1 MKTILT
7 EYEKNEHSKEF
18 KDICFYTLYK
28 DGYAYYL
35 KFVLAPVRYD
45 NGMIFTGC
53 AKIVQLFELVN
64 GRQKTRAA
72 VEKQLFDKKDELFEL
87 FKKAINEKQTRIE
100 DGSFEKFVSAVE
112 KIVKQY

>member
-7 EYEKNEHSKEF
+7 EYEKNEHSRNF

-28 DGYAYYL
+28 DGYSYYL

-45 NGMIFTGC
+45 NGMVFVDC
-53 AKIVQLFELVN
+53 AKAMQPFKLVN

-87 FKKAINEKQTRIE
+87 FKNAIREKKSQLN
-100 DGSFEKFVSAVE
+100 DGSFEKFISAVE

>member
-1 MKTILT
+1 MKTYLT
-7 EYEKNEHSKEF
+7 EYEKNKHSKYF

-28 DGYAYYL
+28 NGYSYYL

-53 AKIVQLFELVN
+53 ARVAQLFELVN
-64 GRQKTRAA
+64 GRQKTLAA
-72 VEKQLFDKKDELFEL
+72 VEKQLFEQKDELFEL
-87 FKKAINEKQTRIE
+87 FKKSIHEKQTRAE
-100 DGSFEKFVSAVE
+100 DGSLEKFVSAVE

>member
-1 MKTILT
+1 MKTFLT
-7 EYEKNEHSKEF
+7 EYEKNEHSKDF

-28 DGYAYYL
+28 DGYSYYL
-35 KFVLAPVRYD
+35 KFALAPVRYD
-45 NGMIFTGC
+45 NGMIFTDC
-53 AKIVQLFELVN
+53 AKIAQKFELVN

-87 FKKAINEKQTRIE
+87 FKNAIRENKLQLN

>member
-28 DGYAYYL
+28 DGYSYYL

-45 NGMIFTGC
+45 NGFIFTGC
-53 AKIVQLFELVN
+53 ARVAQNFELVN
-64 GRQKTRAA
+64 GRQKTLAA
-72 VEKQLFDKKDELFEL
+72 VERQLFDKKDELFEL
-87 FKKAINEKQTRIE
+87 FKATIREKKSRVE
-100 DGSFEKFVSAVE
+100 DGSFEKFISTVE

>member
-28 DGYAYYL
+28 DGYFYFL
-35 KFVLAPVRYD
+35 KFAIAPVRYD
-45 NGMIFTGC
+45 NGFIFTDC
-53 AKIVQLFELVN
+53 ARVAQHFELVN
-64 GRQKTRAA
+64 GRQKTLATI
-72 VEKQLFDKKDELFEL
+72 EKQLFEKKDELFEL
-87 FKKAINEKQTRIE
+87 FKAAIYDVKTRA
-100 DGSFEKFVSAVE
+100 GNGNFEKFISTVE

>member
-1 MKTILT
+1 MKTFLT

-28 DGYAYYL
+28 DGYSYFL
-35 KFVLAPVRYD
+35 KFAVAPVRYE

-53 AKIVQLFELVN
+53 VKVGQLFELVN

-72 VEKQLFDKKDELFEL
+72 VEKQLFDRKDELFEL
-87 FKKAINEKQTRIE
+87 FKKAIHDVKTRAENE
-100 DGSFEKFVSAVE
+100 SFEMFISTVE
-112 KIVKQY
+112 KIAKQY

>member
-7 EYEKNEHSKEF
+7 EYEKNEHSKDF

-28 DGYAYYL
+28 DGYTCYL

-45 NGMIFTGC
+45 NGFIFTGC
-53 AKIVQLFELVN
+53 AKIVQNFELVN

-87 FKKAINEKQTRIE
+87 FKNAINEKQTRIE
-100 DGSFEKFVSAVE
+100 NGSFEKFVFAVE